1 MAGKG
6 SESTVVAALV
16 GNATI
21 AVLKFAAYFVSG
33 SGAMLSEAIHTLA
46 DVGNQA
52 LLLVGLRQAKRLP
65 DEKHPFGYGQ
75 AAFFW
80 ALVSA
85 IGLFFLGCGVTVYH
99 GIMTLK
105 HPPMKLE
112 VGWLT
117 WGTLGLAFVID
128 GWVFIGALKAVWRG
142 RPAGMPWGDY
152 IARLKDPMLL
162 AVLLEDFAACAGI
175 VIAMGGIYLAQVTG
189 ESMYDGYASI
199 LIGLLLG
206 FVAIFLV
213 RLNQRFLIGQA
224 VDPEIA
230 DGIAELLRSR
240 PSIDAVHAVQSR
252 WIGPST
258 FAYKAEVDFDGTW
271 FAAQLEAEYKAD
283 FAQLSDPNAMGALM
297 RMYTEHVARL
307 IAREVDAVEAMI
319 RAQYPE
325 AGFIMLEPN
334 G

>member
-1 MAGKG
+1 MAKAG
-6 SESTVVAALV
+6 SEGTVISALV
-16 GNATI
+16 GNSII
-21 AVLKFAAYFVSG
+21 AVLKFAAYFASG
-33 SGAMLSEAIHTLA
+33 SGAMLSEAIHTMA
-46 DVGNQA
+46 DVGNQG
-52 LLLVGLRQAKRLP
+52 LLLVGLRQAERGP

-99 GIMTLK
+99 GIHTLL
-105 HPPMKLE
+105 HPPMQLE

-117 WGTLGLAFVID
+117 WGTLGIAFVID
-128 GWVFIGALKAVWRG
+128 AWVFIGALKEVVRGKPADMDWR
-142 RPAGMPWGDY
+142 RY
-152 IARLKDPMLL
+152 LRRLKDPMLL

-175 VIAMGGIYLAQVTG
+175 VLAMAGIYFAQITG
-189 ESMYDGYASI
+189 DSMWDGIASI
-199 LIGLLLG
+199 SIGLLLG
-206 FVAIFLV
+206 FVAVFLV

-230 DGIAELLRSR
+230 EGVSALLQQR
-240 PSIDAVHAVQSR
+240 PSIEAVHAVQSR

-258 FAYKAEVDFDGTW
+258 FAYKAEVDFDGSW
-271 FAAQLEAEYKAD
+271 FAAQLEHDYRAD
-283 FAQLSDPNAMGALM
+283 FTQLDDEAAMASLM
-297 RMYTEHVARL
+297 RVYTEHVSRL
-307 IAREVDAVEAMI
+307 IAREVDAVEEVI
-319 RAQYPE
+319 RTRYPE